1 MKIPA
6 TLQPLIDA
14 TRRDAPSL
22 LKQLQVGQL
31 LQARVL
37 DQIQPGLLR
46 LQIASAEVLARSQV
60 AIAPGTHLKLEVV
73 KGQPLPELRV
83 LREPDAQQRQQQVV
97 RSAMAR
103 QLSPQELR
111 QAVSELRAQASTPRQ
126 AEALRQ
132 LTTIVQESGVR
143 PAQPGAT
150 QLQRAIAQSGVFHE
164 ARLAAGLPADPA
176 DTKVQLLR
184 LLVVLREDLKLPAK
198 AERPTGAAIEQQA
211 PARDM
216 GVDSLLSRLIR
227 LVEGSIARIQLQQA
241 VALPAEEGQRQAW
254 QLDLPIRLPGETH
267 AAMLRIERD
276 DGDKADGTPST
287 WAVNLAFQFDSIGT
301 LQCRIALAGEHV
313 SATFWCERTATLERV
328 EQRLPVLRQAFEAQ
342 GLEVIRLGGVLGAPP
357 EPLIKVPMPDS
368 LLDERA

>member
-1 MKIPA
+1 MLDLSTIPPITCA
-6 TLQPLIDA
+6 ICASENCDIEDPSTLQPLIDA

-60 AIAPGTHLKLEVV
+60 AIAPGTRLKLEVV

-143 PAQPGAT
+143 PAQPAATT

-164 ARLAAGLPADPA
+164 ARLAAGLPANPA

-184 LLVVLREDLKLPAK
+184 LLVVLREDLKLPPK
-198 AERPTGAAIEQQA
+198 AERQAGAAIEQQA

-216 GVDSLLSRLIR
+216 GVDSLLNRLIR

-254 QLDLPIRLPGETH
+254 QLDLPIRLPGRLHE
-267 AAMLRIERD
+267 AMLRIE
-276 DGDKADGTPST
+276 A
-287 WAVNLAFQFDSIGT
+287 
-301 LQCRIALAGEHV
+301 
-313 SATFWCERTATLERV
+313 
-328 EQRLPVLRQAFEAQ
+328 
-342 GLEVIRLGGVLGAPP
+342 
-357 EPLIKVPMPDS
+357 
-368 LLDERA
+368 